1 MITHLSTKIGQI
13 PTLIDFIRGQ
23 FPFHVAKRWP
33 ISVQQRTGNEG
44 LLPCTSVKTCSLH
57 HVLVIIITP
66 WSTCNTERLEWH
78 MSSLKS
84 SFWCDLSRL
93 VCGSC
98 YNSAQTQIIL
108 PAKVVTLSVSVRHV
122 IGLVLDLDLQLD
134 HDKVE
139 GIKPFCRR
147 CVQDVKTLAHLAE
160 IAQRW

>member
-23 FPFHVAKRWP
+23 FPFHVAKRRP
-33 ISVQQRTGNEG
+33 ISVQRRTGNEG

-57 HVLVIIITP
+57 HVLVR
-66 WSTCNTERLEWH
+66 STRNTERLEWH
-78 MSSLKS
+78 MSSLRS

-93 VCGSC
+93 VCDSC

-122 IGLVLDLDLQLD
+122 SGLVLDLDLQLN

-139 GIKPFCRR
+139 GIKPFYRR